1 MRIVAGSAGGRT
13 IFVPKGPD
21 VRPTM
26 DRVRAAIFS
35 SLFQVV
41 PGAHVLDLFSG
52 TGALGIE
59 ALSRGAAEAV
69 LVEKDGRAISTIE
82 RNLAATNVRA
92 KVVES
97 DVFSY
102 LDRLAPRGHFEIVF
116 ADPPYAKQEG
126 ERDFAPELLAS
137 AALGDCLTAN
147 GIFVLEHLPGAKLP
161 LGQRWECFRQKR
173 YGATEVAFLRRTGEA
188 SAGAPD
194 QVREPSGME
203 AK

>member
-1 MRIVAGSAGGRT
+1 MRIVAGSAGGTT

-35 SLFQVV
+35 SLSDVV

-69 LVEKDGRAISTIE
+69 LVEKDQRAIATIE
-82 RNLAATNVRA
+82 RNLVAAKVQA

-102 LDRLAPRGHFEIVF
+102 LDRLAPPGHFEIVF
-116 ADPPYAKQEG
+116 ADPPYAKKPG
-126 ERDFAPELLAS
+126 ERDFTPELLAS
-137 AALGDCLTAN
+137 AALADCLTPN

-161 LGQRWECFRQKR
+161 LGQGWDCVRQKR
-173 YGATEVAFLRRTGEA
+173 YGATEVAFLRRID
-188 SAGAPD
+188 SP
-194 QVREPSGME
+194 PSN
-203 AK
+203 